1 MQDTLTGWREA
12 AGPAVPS
19 WKEHTMPIIYHISDL
34 IGTGRQISPSAGESH
49 VILDDVTIGST
60 ASSAIYSDLGSG
72 SGDVDFL
79 IDGRVVGLFNAI
91 YITNSE
97 GPLDVDLFIGSNG
110 SVTSFGLDAILI
122 TGGSVTPGG
131 RFALRN
137 DGLIRAEDEGI
148 TASHLD
154 EVEILNTGEISSSG
168 GASSAYAIV
177 VDASDTRI
185 VNSGSIISANAAAIY
200 MDAGFGS
207 NPGDPTQIVNT
218 GLISGPALAVR
229 SDRHSDHI
237 DNDGIIQGDL
247 RLGEGESLDG
257 DTAFADLVNN
267 SGTIYGN
274 VLLGA
279 GEDKFFGE
287 TGEIFGEVKGEDG
300 DDIIKS
306 GLGDDFLNGG
316 EGRDKLYGGAG
327 NDTAVYSDSSS
338 GVRVNLNAHRGW
350 GGEALGDRLYD
361 IENLVGSAY
370 DDVLI
375 GDGVSNSLEGGA
387 GGDTLDGEGGNDV
400 LFGQSGDDT
409 LIGGDGN
416 DILNGGLD
424 RDILWGGDGVDIFE
438 FLDVIESGIGS
449 SRDVIKDFE
458 QGVDLLDLATVG
470 ATSFSSGG
478 FTNTAGEVTYKL
490 IGGGTKT
497 VIEYDH
503 DGDGAADFQI
513 LMTNGGFTITAD
525 DFILG

>member
-1 MQDTLTGWREA
+1 
-12 AGPAVPS
+12 
-19 WKEHTMPIIYHISDL
+19 MPIVYHISDL
-34 IGTGRQISPSAGESH
+34 IGAGVQISPSDGESH
-49 VILDDVTIGST
+49 VILEDVTVGST
-60 ASSAIYSDLGSG
+60 TASAIFGDLGSG

-79 IDGRVVGLFNAI
+79 IDGRVVGLSNAI
-91 YITNSE
+91 FITNSE

-110 SVTSFGLDAILI
+110 SVTSFGLDAIVI
-122 TGGSVTPGG
+122 DGGSATPGG
-131 RFALRN
+131 RFTLRN
-137 DGLIRAEDEGI
+137 DGLIRAEDEGV
-148 TASHLD
+148 TASYLD
-154 EVEILNTGEISSSG
+154 KVEILNTGEISSSG
-168 GASSAYAIV
+168 GALLGYGMAIA
-177 VDASDTRI
+177 ASDIRI
-185 VNSGSIISANAAAIY
+185 VNSGSIVSANSAAIFT
-200 MDAGFGS
+200 DNGFGS

-218 GLISGPALAVR
+218 GLISGPAFAVV
-229 SDRHSDHI
+229 SDRRRDHI

-247 RLGEGESLDG
+247 RLGEAESLAG

-287 TGEIFGEVKGEDG
+287 TGEIFGEVKGQDG
-300 DDIIKS
+300 DDIIKT

-327 NDTAVYSDSSS
+327 NDTAVYSDSSAA
-338 GVRVNLNAHRGW
+338 VRVNLTANRGW
-350 GGEALGDRLYD
+350 GGEARGDRLYD
-361 IENLVGSAY
+361 IENLVGSAH

-387 GGDTLDGEGGNDV
+387 GGDTLHGEGGNDF
-400 LFGQSGDDT
+400 LLGGIGDDT
-409 LIGGDGN
+409 LIGGDGD

-438 FLDVIESGIGS
+438 FLDVIESGTGS

-458 QGVDLLDLATVG
+458 QGVDLIDLSAVG
-470 ATSFSSGG
+470 ATSFSAGG
-478 FTNTAGEVTYKL
+478 FTSTAGEVTFKL

-497 VIEYDH
+497 VVEYDH